1 MGYRRSSRAISA
13 WHPAS
18 GKMNVLNGGEDA
30 PMGPQDVRLL
40 EVIFAAAVTLGLIV
54 GVVALLN

>member
-1 MGYRRSSRAISA
+1 
-13 WHPAS
+13 
-18 GKMNVLNGGEDA
+18 MNVLNGGEDA